1 MKENLYLRPFSSL
14 AKIFADE
21 KPVDRTYDTGTML
34 KNEVYAFQIGYYW
47 SGALKKGVQISV
59 SSELASKTQIRLVG
73 LIPSEMPCYADHDE
87 DILRNYPGLYPDILI
102 PMDEEG
108 IALLP
113 NQWRSLWITV
123 NPEAENLTPGT
134 YPMGVSFNDD
144 SGKSLGKLQFN
155 LEIINAVLPNQKL
168 IHTEWFHTDCIATY
182 YNLDIFSEKHW
193 EHIEQFIQTASRHG
207 INMILTPLFTPPL
220 DTKVGGERP
229 TVQLVDVEKKGDK
242 YSFVFDK
249 LKRWIDLC
257 RNNGIEFF
265 EFSHLFTQWGAKH
278 APKIVAI
285 ENGKKRK
292 IFGWD
297 TNAAGEAYTD
307 FLSQFLPEL
316 LIFIKNNSLEK
327 ASYFHV
333 SDEPFLEHCNEYK
346 KASDIIN
353 SFLEGYPIID
363 ALSDYEFYETGIV
376 KNPIPANNHIEPF
389 IKNNVPNLW
398 TYYCCMQYKKVANRF
413 FNMPSSRS
421 RILGIQLYKFN
432 IKGFLHWGYN
442 FWYSQH
448 SKHPIDPFRV
458 SDAGYAFPSGD
469 AYIVYPGINGPL
481 ESIRLEVM
489 YEALQDLR
497 VLELL
502 ETKIGREAV
511 IELLEEGLEQPITF
525 SEYPRGEQWLLSK
538 REQIN
543 RILSE

>member
-113 NQWRSLWITV
+113 KQWRSVWITV
-123 NPEAENLTPGT
+123 HPEAEKFHQGT

-307 FLSQFLPEL
+307 FLSQF
-316 LIFIKNNSLEK
+316 
-327 ASYFHV
+327 
-333 SDEPFLEHCNEYK
+333 
-346 KASDIIN
+346 
-353 SFLEGYPIID
+353 
-363 ALSDYEFYETGIV
+363 
-376 KNPIPANNHIEPF
+376 
-389 IKNNVPNLW
+389 
-398 TYYCCMQYKKVANRF
+398 
-413 FNMPSSRS
+413 
-421 RILGIQLYKFN
+421 
-432 IKGFLHWGYN
+432 
-442 FWYSQH
+442 
-448 SKHPIDPFRV
+448 
-458 SDAGYAFPSGD
+458 
-469 AYIVYPGINGPL
+469 
-481 ESIRLEVM
+481 
-489 YEALQDLR
+489 
-497 VLELL
+497 
-502 ETKIGREAV
+502 
-511 IELLEEGLEQPITF
+511 
-525 SEYPRGEQWLLSK
+525 
-538 REQIN
+538 
-543 RILSE
+543 